1 MRRYITSPPESVREA
16 DSASQHVT
24 PLALYLPVDWRCI
37 KVFLGVYIEPSSNLI
52 AEVHAEG
59 VVSRE
64 GKVNSFVAMRLT
76 LCLLKVSHRH
86 RLRMLWRHRG
96 VIRTASPLIPEYLQ
110 RKGSLA
116 LTNKL
121 KIEPIDANKYVGSNR
136 PQFEKWEP
144 AVKDDPRFFT
154 PTEKDSP
161 DYHDEPVHHFTSDCQ
176 LSEGLEQASIL
187 TKSQTFEGMPES
199 VKHYMD
205 FEPLPDQDE
214 LVQRSIM
221 QAHIWDPTKVKLPK
235 RHNPDLPMWH
245 FKAEKGIPSAKTRAI
260 TIRNMLRL
268 CQFLEPSYSDI
279 SRLVKRNH
287 YLSTFY
293 MFQGTQHLAIK
304 GSADALV
311 ASKSAVPAFASG
323 DEVKSSADFSLP
335 DIFPLSPLID
345 LNMQHVY
352 RSENVTGWMDGA
364 SHVHPHLLC
373 LDFPTQWTTSQRNA
387 CALMMSF
394 GHSLSMAKQMY
405 GWEVSDLPQ
414 PISTQCLL
422 TDGHNFTLSF
432 FQLNTLRM
440 DSDDGI
446 KNMAWFDSDN
456 KLFNKIV
463 PKRAMLR
470 NTKYEDYDPQ
480 VFKKVAAMYLYGAKK
495 A

>member
-1 MRRYITSPPESVREA
+1 
-16 DSASQHVT
+16 
-24 PLALYLPVDWRCI
+24 
-37 KVFLGVYIEPSSNLI
+37 
-52 AEVHAEG
+52 
-59 VVSRE
+59 
-64 GKVNSFVAMRLT
+64 
-76 LCLLKVSHRH
+76 
-86 RLRMLWRHRG
+86 
-96 VIRTASPLIPEYLQ
+96 
-110 RKGSLA
+110 
-116 LTNKL
+116 
-121 KIEPIDANKYVGSNR
+121 
-136 PQFEKWEP
+136 
-144 AVKDDPRFFT
+144 
-154 PTEKDSP
+154 
-161 DYHDEPVHHFTSDCQ
+161 
-176 LSEGLEQASIL
+176 
-187 TKSQTFEGMPES
+187 
-199 VKHYMD
+199 
-205 FEPLPDQDE
+205 
-214 LVQRSIM
+214 
-221 QAHIWDPTKVKLPK
+221 
-235 RHNPDLPMWH
+235 
-245 FKAEKGIPSAKTRAI
+245 
-260 TIRNMLRL
+260 MLRL

-293 MFQGTQHLAIK
+293 MFQGKRTLRILIQFARACHAGTQHLAIK

-352 RSENVTGWMDGA
+352 RSENVTGQYEDGVGILLRVLFTGWMDGA

-405 GWEVSDLPQ
+405 GVSENGLHAGEIHSVLFFLFFLVINCNFVIFRQWEVSDLPQ